1 MNLSDMI
8 EQYIRECIEDHESIE
23 IKRNEIAS
31 RFQCVPSQ
39 INYVIATRFIPE
51 LGFCVES
58 RRGGGGYIRIS
69 RMDLGKSEY
78 ISKLIDKIGKKMSQS
93 VVDIYLK
100 ELLRYNIL
108 DEQLAALVRIA
119 VSDQSLIQ
127 VEIAK
132 RDFVRADIFKHIM
145 IKMI

>member
-8 EQYIRECIEDHESIE
+8 EQYIRECIDERESIE
-23 IKRNEIAS
+23 IKRNEMAS
-31 RFQCVPSQ
+31 QFHCVPSQ

-58 RRGGGGYIRIS
+58 RRGGGGYIKIS
-69 RMDLGKSEY
+69 RMDLEKSEY

-108 DEQLAALVRIA
+108 NEQLATLVRTA
-119 VSDQSLIQ
+119 VSDQSLMQ
-127 VEIAK
+127 VEVTK
-132 RDFVRADIFKHIM
+132 RDFVRADIFKHLI

>member
-8 EQYIRECIEDHESIE
+8 EEYIREGIAENDSIE
-23 IKRNEIAS
+23 IRRNEMAIQ
-31 RFQCVPSQ
+31 FQCVPSQ

-58 RRGGGGYIRIS
+58 RRGGGGYIKIS
-69 RMDLGKSEY
+69 RMNLGKSEY

-108 DEQLAALVRIA
+108 DEQLVIENL
-119 VSDQSLIQ
+119 
-127 VEIAK
+127 EHAK
-132 RDFVRADIFKHIM
+132 RSDKNEM
-145 IKMI
+145 